1 MVSYITFRVD
11 NISGDII
18 YGICSWFK
26 LKMLMAVHG
35 SMQSTEFDSGGQ
47 THVHGTSESSA
58 TVRRTYIDLSTH

>member
-1 MVSYITFRVD
+1 
-11 NISGDII
+11 
-18 YGICSWFK
+18 
-26 LKMLMAVHG
+26 MLMAVHG